1 MARIIIK
8 RKSQPSSPIQP
19 SAASSVSAPS
29 APSSPESARK
39 HPEIKLRLY
48 RGSKECPIC
57 KATIVDR
64 NGSMERHVERHAK
77 LAEIEAMN
85 DAIEPKRND
94 MSESDIAIAVKLWQS
109 LPAKFRAT
117 GGVFQDGPLANKGE
131 VSGMPKVFMTNGR
144 LKKKYM
150 WIRKNQEGRVGRRPL
165 KTLKSG
171 NSGARP
177 KKD

>member
-1 MARIIIK
+1 MTRIIVK
-8 RKSQPSSPIQP
+8 RKSQPSSPIQS
-19 SAASSVSAPS
+19 SASLSVS

-39 HPEIKLRLY
+39 YSQIKLRLY
-48 RGSKECPIC
+48 RGAKECPIC

-64 NGSMERHVERHAK
+64 NGSMERHVERHVK
-77 LAEIEAMN
+77 LAEIEALN
-85 DAIEPKRND
+85 DAIEPKRSD

-109 LPAKFRAT
+109 LPANLRAT
-117 GGVFQDGPLANKGE
+117 GGVFRDGPLANKGE
-131 VSGMPKVFMTNGR
+131 VSGMPTVFMTNGR

-165 KTLKSG
+165 KNLKSG
-171 NSGARP
+171 NSNARP